1 MIVVGVSETGLVRE
15 KNEDSYL
22 IDEKR
27 GIFVVCDGMGGHKG
41 GEVASRLAIDI
52 FRETAE
58 QDQENNPIVILNT
71 AIKKANRTI
80 CEQAKS
86 NPYLDDMGTTVTAAM
101 ITDYSMTI
109 ANVGDSSIYIIR
121 GKNIRKITRDHT
133 LAEQMLNKGLI
144 NEDQIRSNSY
154 NHILTRALGIE
165 LQVTIDNFQ
174 EQLMPGDYVLLCS
187 DGLTDML
194 TDDEILAIIL
204 DNNEVSQISQGLVR
218 QALDRGGYDNIT
230 LILLRLN

>member
-58 QDQENNPIVILNT
+58 QDQGNNPIVILNT

-80 CEQAKS
+80 YEQAKS

-101 ITDYSMTI
+101 ITDYFMTI

-144 NEDQIRSNSY
+144 NEDQIRGNSY